1 MKDNAIIRVVDVIG
15 SSLCISA
22 EDGQKIFNKL
32 EPLLKQDKKVTVSFD
47 RVTTMISFFLNAAVG
62 QLYRDFDEKQ
72 INDLVRFEGLA
83 DDDRDML
90 KRVKNNAKRYYA
102 DPRRFDHAWEMEG
115 SDEE

>member
-1 MKDNAIIRVVDVIG
+1 MRDKATIRVTDIIG

-22 EDGQKIFNKL
+22 EDGQKIFEKL
-32 EPLLKQDKKVTVSFD
+32 EPLLEHGTEVTVSFE
-47 RVTTMISFFLNAAVG
+47 RITTMISLFLNAAVG
-62 QLYRDFDEKQ
+62 QLYRVFDEKQ

-83 DDDRDML
+83 DDDREML
-90 KRVKNNAKRYYA
+90 RRVADNAKRYYA